1 MNKIK
6 LANAYDINEMCTHTD
21 TQTHTDLKKTLFNI
35 YIYIYPNL
43 SNKHFHLSFLSFR
56 SYIHF

>member
-21 TQTHTDLKKTLFNI
+21 TQTHTDLEKNTL
-35 YIYIYPNL
+35 
-43 SNKHFHLSFLSFR
+43 
-56 SYIHF
+56 